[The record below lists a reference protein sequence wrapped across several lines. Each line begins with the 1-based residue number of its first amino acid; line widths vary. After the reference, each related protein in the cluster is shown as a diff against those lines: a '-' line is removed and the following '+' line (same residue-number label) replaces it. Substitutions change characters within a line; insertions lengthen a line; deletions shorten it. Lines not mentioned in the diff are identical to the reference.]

1 MNTSVKVMNT
11 SVKMRRVGGPW
22 LAPAEPKAA
31 ELLRQM
37 PIGED
42 VVCRV
47 LRGRSALQ
55 NRLYWQVLE
64 RVVATTG
71 KWRDADELHAALKI
85 ATGHVETVR
94 LFDGCRVLVPDSIR
108 FEHMSQ
114 DEASGYY
121 EAAYGV
127 ICDEVMGG
135 ISVDDLLDQFG
146 LKEAA

>member
-1 MNTSVKVMNT
+1 MNTSVL
-11 SVKMRRVGGPW
+11 MRRVGGPW

-31 ELLRQM
+31 ELLRRM

-64 RVVATTG
+64 RVVEATG
-71 KWRDADELHAALKI
+71 KWRTADELHAALKVAI
-85 ATGHVETVR
+85 GHVETVQ
-94 LFDGCRVLVPDSIR
+94 LFDGRKVLVPDSIR

-114 DEASGYY
+114 DEAQVFYD
-121 EAAYGV
+121 AAFHV

-135 ISVDDLLDQFG
+135 ISVEDLLDQFG